1 MSLSDNGRDISTT
14 RRSGGRVVA
23 FGLAAIVGILAI
35 AAVLLF
41 MNLPTA
47 TAFVDRVDRI
57 FLEYDLTSPDSSAE
71 TTLLGILAESGAAFS
86 EVLASYRVIIFV
98 LLIFATALLIAALV
112 FLVTIATLNRRIA
125 QFERSGLQVSS
136 LVISRDENKVY
147 LNDNLE
153 FTLTGAVI
161 ETLAVLAEAR
171 MDQDMLTGAE
181 IEAMISGRD
190 AADCDEA
197 SGATRIKRLRDSLG
211 NQMVSEMLV
220 KNISR
225 KGYML
230 AIDRKV
236 IRMI

>member
-136 LVISRDENKVY
+136 LVISRAENKVY

-161 ETLAVLAEAR
+161 ETLGDVPGLLVLNKADLRNEWELDVEALGEPV
-171 MDQDMLTGAE
+171 QVTSAKTGA
-181 IEAMISGRD
+181 GVDDLFTRL
-190 AADCDEA
+190 ADLMVGG
-197 SGATRIKRLRDSLG
+197 GA
-211 NQMVSEMLV
+211 Q
-220 KNISR
+220 
-225 KGYML
+225 
-230 AIDRKV
+230 
-236 IRMI
+236 

>member
-1 MSLSDNGRDISTT
+1 MSLVENGNDVAAT

-23 FGLAAIVGILAI
+23 IGLIAIVAILAI
-35 AAVLLF
+35 ASALLF
-41 MNLPTA
+41 LNLPTA
-47 TAFVDRVDRI
+47 TAFVDRVDEI
-57 FLEYDLTSPDSSAE
+57 FFNYDLTSADSDAE
-71 TTLLGILAESGAAFS
+71 TKLLGILAESGAAFS

-98 LLIFATALLIAALV
+98 LLVFATALLIASLI
-112 FLVTIATLNRRIA
+112 FLVTIVALNRRVLEI
-125 QFERSGLQVSS
+125 ERSGLQVSS
-136 LVISRDENKVY
+136 LIISRGENKVY

-153 FTLTGAVI
+153 FSLTGAAI

-171 MDQDMLTGAE
+171 MDEDVLTGSE
-181 IEAMISGRD
+181 IEAMISGKN

-220 KNISR
+220 KNIAR

-230 AIDRKV
+230 AIDKKV
-236 IRMI
+236 IKMI